1 MLTGLYREMVCVVPL
16 LAQMLPCVVLRD
28 ADIRLAVHPAPFVTC
43 ILVYGTYWT
52 AGRLRRLGRSVP
64 V

>member
-1 MLTGLYREMVCVVPL
+1 MLTGPCREMVCVVPSPAPL
-16 LAQMLPCVVLRD
+16 LPCVVLRD
-28 ADIRLAVHPAPFVTC
+28 ADIRLTVHPAPFVTC
-43 ILVYGTYWT
+43 LLVYGTYWT